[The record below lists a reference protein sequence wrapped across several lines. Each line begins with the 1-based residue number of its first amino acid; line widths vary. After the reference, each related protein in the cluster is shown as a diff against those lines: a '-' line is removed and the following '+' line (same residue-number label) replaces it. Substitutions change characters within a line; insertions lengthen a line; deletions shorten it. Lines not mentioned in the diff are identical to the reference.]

1 MRRLYSN
8 RRETGYRPRRNGGI
22 TRAACHL
29 SIAAMLLSPAGC
41 AQRPLKPAMALR
53 SPSSYNSDEA
63 FLRSQPPPHP
73 LIAVDLPNKPGQKVK
88 VHTVLSVLFPPPPS
102 VRPVPAP
109 PLPPTQLQVQEQPLP
124 ITKPA
129 IATRPATQP
138 ATTQQTEPPA
148 ATEK

>member
-1 MRRLYSN
+1 MRRRHSN
-8 RRETGYRPRRNGGI
+8 RLETGHRPRPYGGI
-22 TRAACHL
+22 AQAACPL
-29 SIAAMLLSPAGC
+29 SIAAILLSLAGC
-41 AQRPLKPAMALR
+41 ARRPLKPAMALR
-53 SPSSYNSDEA
+53 SPASYNSNEA

-73 LIAVDLPNKPGQKVK
+73 LVAVDLPNKPGQKVK
-88 VHTVLSVLFPPPPS
+88 VHTILSVLFPPPPS
-102 VRPVPAP
+102 VRPVPVP

-138 ATTQQTEPPA
+138 ATTQQAESPA